1 MGIIGS
7 IFANATLFVA
17 SHSRVSR
24 RRDQLYRL
32 RAPCMSWAY
41 SAAGGSSARLCAV
54 PVPHTDIRGCPDP
67 HFLLLSTEKHE
78 DQLTAMFSH
87 PSDIM

>member
-7 IFANATLFVA
+7 ICANATLFVA

-54 PVPHTDIRGCPDP
+54 PVPHAYIRGSLDP
-67 HFLLLSTEKHE
+67 SLLLLSTEKNE
-78 DQLTAMFSH
+78 DQHTAMYSH
-87 PSDIM
+87 PSDIS

>member
-7 IFANATLFVA
+7 ICANATLFVA

-41 SAAGGSSARLCAV
+41 SAASGSSARMCAV
-54 PVPHTDIRGCPDP
+54 PVPHADIRGCPDP
-67 HFLLLSTEKHE
+67 SLLLLSTEKNE
-78 DQLTAMFSH
+78 DQLTAMYSH
-87 PSDIM
+87 PSDIS